1 MEITLHTISDMPIFA
16 VTAGFMLLIF
26 LAVAVFVLTGS
37 DHLIAGGAAV
47 FALMF
52 IGIFAVIGVR
62 VFQSE
67 TREDLAT
74 VAEEELGIVRLEP
87 VRGGDGYRFCKPDLG
102 ETSKEYTWI
111 DEEGDSVEGTIER
124 SAERNGECTF
134 TLTPNS

>member
-26 LAVAVFVLTGS
+26 LAVAVFVLTGG
-37 DHLIAGGAAV
+37 DHLVAGGAAV
-47 FALMF
+47 FALVF
-52 IGIFAVIGVR
+52 IGMFAVVGVR

-111 DEEGDSVEGTIER
+111 DEEGDTVEGTIER
-124 SAERNGECTF
+124 SAERNGKCTF
-134 TLTPNS
+134 TLTPNP